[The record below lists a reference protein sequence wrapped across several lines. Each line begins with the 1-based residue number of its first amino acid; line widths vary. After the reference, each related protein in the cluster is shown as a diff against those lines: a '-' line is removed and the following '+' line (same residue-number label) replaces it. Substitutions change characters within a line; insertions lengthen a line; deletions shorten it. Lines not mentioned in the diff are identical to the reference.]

1 MSELRADTITASDG
15 TSPVTLTKQY
25 TIKSW
30 VNFDGTG
37 TIAITQSDGV
47 SSISDNGIGD
57 YSISHT
63 NAFANSGYA
72 VTGSKSYTGSGFVN
86 PNSWWVKVR
95 ITDDLTTTSVRVNS
109 GYTSATGSDY
119 QDSRYT
125 AVVNNGDLA

>member
-25 TIKSW
+25 TAKSW
-30 VNFDGTG
+30 VNLDGTG
-37 TIAITQSDGV
+37 TIAITQSGGI
-47 SSISDNGIGD
+47 SSISDNGTGD

-95 ITDDLTTTSVRVNS
+95 ITDDLTTTSVRVLS
-109 GYTSATGSDY
+109 GFTLDTSTSL
-119 QDSRYT
+119 QDSEYN
-125 AVVNNGDLA
+125 AVVSLGDLA